1 MYTRKASTT
10 RSLFYVPPGCPD
22 IFPGNDLN
30 PYPLLMS
37 ETYFYCAVSDG
48 EQRVFTDQ
56 DGLTE
61 YNSSNILDPTQVS
74 LMNLYING
82 MIQPPVLYEVSKGML
97 LLKTTDVP
105 RKDVTIVLQFIR
117 LFLPP
122 QS

>member
-1 MYTRKASTT
+1 MYTRKASPT

-22 IFPGNDLN
+22 IFPGNDFN

-48 EQRVFTDQ
+48 EQRIFTDQ
-56 DGLTE
+56 DGLAE
-61 YNSSNILDPTQVS
+61 YNSSSILDPTQVS

-82 MIQPPVLYEVSKGML
+82 MIQPPVLYEVSKGIL

-122 QS
+122 QT